1 MFMLCNSISLS
12 LSLSLPLCLFLC
24 HAHAVAKHPI
34 LDVGR
39 ASPRRKHLASC
50 STNGSSDNSSKSLSI
65 DQVTSQP
72 EPPLIQANQTASIEL
87 VCSTMRRQIIS
98 RAFYGWL
105 AYCRHLSTV
114 RTHLTGMVNRRIHL
128 ARK

>member
-1 MFMLCNSISLS
+1 M
-12 LSLSLPLCLFLC
+12 
-24 HAHAVAKHPI
+24 AKHPI

-128 ARK
+128 ARKYHCSSPLSLSLSYLYFALQSTWMTRA